1 MSSSIFNFKL
11 DAADL
16 KKLAKNKDTENNIVE
31 EKASEEKV
39 RVVKP
44 KKNPYLDTLRS
55 DPKNVGFTLA
65 LDMINRKRKEKG
77 EEPILDED
85 LGPNETTAGREFQ
98 AALAGGTTN
107 ILGGLISIPTLIV
120 DGIAGTHLTKK
131 VNDIQLDFVTNHG
144 DPKTLTGEFGKLA
157 VQFGLPSSATLS
169 FANQV
174 GKLSGLR
181 KKYNTLRT
189 SINKIENKFFRRS
202 AKLGTSIARR
212 AGQGGLSLG
221 ATEFLVG
228 EPGRNTYFVNKV
240 SEEGK
245 TGRDLAAAKFINKL
259 RFGADG
265 AIFGMGFAF
274 AGGALPLAARY
285 GLYKPGTYALKIGAK
300 TLDAVV
306 KPVANTVAKI
316 PGIQTPFKLANKTGQ
331 VLVKELGTR
340 ILLPTVKGGSEAVK
354 QSFAGNIK
362 NPTTWKST
370 LPDFNK
376 WRTFSVEST
385 KPLESS
391 LKRLDNKLS
400 ILRSLGKQT
409 GVQYS
414 LNTAARQEIKRTAR
428 RTEKLLDSIEK
439 RSYKLAKNFEGRYNK
454 GIQNSPASQ
463 SYYLDNV
470 LQVLR
475 GQKTLQSLPKDLRVT
490 TQALNKDLN
499 DIKKTFGDLLPSGD
513 LKEAVLGNLKGY
525 MRKSFAMFENPGY
538 AVSETS
544 TLFKNAKQFALNLVN
559 GKGGAVYRVM
569 AKKVYGGPGVSQGR
583 ARELQAEE
591 MVRDI
596 LRAGKR
602 DMYDPIQNLNK
613 IGKIIKLKNFIATGD
628 ELPTVI
634 KNLLG
639 QQNNLRSQVM
649 TTVSSMATQSNNKML
664 FDKLATAL
672 QKSGILFKTEEAAKR
687 AGIIN
692 PTVVSGAKGLGAMK
706 SLLTSIKKPLYGA
719 PDIVE
724 ALTTSKG
731 YMDGF
736 VQHSL
741 YRNILQLKTGV
752 QYGKTVL
759 SPETQV
765 RNFYSA
771 MMFPLARGLIGGRAS
786 ATDAIA
792 MVADDIWNAGKGSA
806 QAELRLL
813 NNIDEGIK
821 YGVLDEN
828 IVASELAAVL
838 KEVKNSNVKS
848 LDGLAKFLEKNPFTE
863 KAARLYAGGDN
874 VWKWY
879 TYNWYKSFTRDLFKN
894 DLNVAKKWFKE
905 IAGRELQTTTLSGQK
920 VNIDEAIRQA
930 SSWYTRNTVPT
941 YSKVPEFIQE
951 LRRTPFGNFVSFPAE
966 MLRTTF
972 NNLNISMKEAASSNP
987 ELRAMGLRGLIGLY
1001 TTIGGVSYGVKSLY
1015 GSITGIGDE
1024 EMDLYKQYFAPEYQA
1039 NSNIL
1044 ALTKPEKGKFKA
1056 VDLSDFIPQSVVIE
1070 PIEALFT
1077 KLREQ
1082 KSLGTDSTMEVFFG
1096 ENGPIRTFFQSYLST
1111 PIGFEPFYDAIRGET
1126 DTGKRIWSRSDTI
1139 DERGRKSIAHL
1150 FKVLE
1155 PGIITSSRKLRDAI
1169 TKQPSPTGIVRETKD
1184 VAIGASTGLKPYNV
1198 DITEALDYKIS
1209 EFTRIRSDVF
1219 RAEKF
1224 YTYKDIQNRG
1234 GQVLVD
1240 EFVDIQREAFRLQKD
1255 IYNAIQAAKEF
1266 GLTNRD
1272 IKKIFKE
1279 RKGISRKTI
1288 NNIIRGRFTPVT
1300 FSDARMDK
1308 KIKTLKKRE
1317 KELGFEYNLDK
1328 RFIYPERDLKRVL
1341 RNLKRD
1347 NLNDKFYYDV
1357 IEESLKKKSSLPI
1370 IPQSNIKVANNQ
1382 PKIETPPL
1390 PKQPEPVVTAPA
1402 KPQVNPNTQLTSAE
1416 TALLS
1421 PNEQAIRLKQRGIA

>member
-11 DAADL
+11 DAEDL
-16 KKLAKNKDTENNIVE
+16 KNFVKNKDTENNIVE
-31 EKASEEKV
+31 KKASKKKV

-55 DPKNVGFTLA
+55 DPKNAGFTLA

-98 AALAGGTTN
+98 AALAGGTAN

-181 KKYNTLRT
+181 KKYNSLRA
-189 SINKIENKFFRRS
+189 SINKIENKFYRRS

-265 AIFGMGFAF
+265 ALFGMGFAF

-285 GLYKPGTYALKIGAK
+285 GLYKPGTYALKIGARA
-300 TLDAVV
+300 TDAVV
-306 KPVANTVAKI
+306 KPVLNTVAKI
-316 PGIQTPFKLANKTGQ
+316 PGIQIPFQLANKTGQ
-331 VLVKELGTR
+331 ALTKELGTR
-340 ILLPTVKGGSEAVK
+340 ILLPLVKGGSTAVK
-354 QSFAGNIK
+354 QSVAGNIK
-362 NPTTWKST
+362 NPTTWRST
-370 LPDFNK
+370 LPDFDK

-400 ILRSLGKQT
+400 ILRSVGNQT

-538 AVSETS
+538 SVPETS
-544 TLFKNAKQFALNLVN
+544 TLFKNAKQFALNLIN

-602 DMYDPIQNLNK
+602 DMYDPIENLNK
-613 IGKIIKLKNFIATGD
+613 IGKIIRLKNFIATGE

-649 TTVSSMATQSNNKML
+649 TTVSSMATQSNNKLL

-672 QKSGILFKTEEAAKR
+672 QKSGILFRTEEAAKR

-731 YMDGF
+731 FMDGF
-736 VQHSL
+736 IQNNL
-741 YRNILQLKTGV
+741 YKNILQLKTGV

-792 MVADDIWNAGKGSA
+792 MVTDDIWNAGKGSA

-828 IVASELAAVL
+828 IVASELSAVL

-905 IAGRELQTTTLSGQK
+905 IAGRELQATTLSGKK
-920 VNIDEAIRQA
+920 VDINEAIRQA

-941 YSKVPEFIQE
+941 YSKVPAFIQE

-987 ELRAMGLRGLIGLY
+987 ELRAMGLRGLVGLY

-1015 GSITGIGDE
+1015 GAMTGVGDE

-1096 ENGPIRTFFQSYLST
+1096 KNGPVRTFFESYLST
-1111 PIGFEPFYDAIRGET
+1111 PIGFEPFYDSIRGET
-1126 DTGKRIWSRSDTI
+1126 DTGKKIWSRSDLP
-1139 DERGRKSIAHL
+1139 EEKAAKSIAHL

-1155 PGIITSSRKLRDAI
+1155 PGIITSSRKFKDAI
-1169 TKQPSPTGIVRETKD
+1169 TKQPTPTGIVRETKD
-1184 VAIGASTGLKPYNV
+1184 VAIGATTGLKPYNV

-1224 YTYKDIQNRG
+1224 YTFKDIQNRG

-1288 NNIIRGRFTPVT
+1288 SNIMRGRFTPVT

-1308 KIKTLKKRE
+1308 KVKTLKKRE

-1328 RFIYPERDLKRVL
+1328 RFIYPERDLKRVI

-1357 IEESLKKKSSLPI
+1357 IEESLKKKSSLPV
-1370 IPQSNIKVANNQ
+1370 IPQNNIKVANNQ

-1390 PKQPEPVVTAPA
+1390 PKQPEPVAAATALP
-1402 KPQVNPNTQLTSAE
+1402 KIDPVTQLTSTE

-1421 PNEQAIRLKQRGIA
+1421 PDEQAIRLKQRGIA